1 MTDSELTPGAA
12 QVASLAGLSHS
23 FATAAEE
30 FLPRVAG
37 LRLSESTVQRTTESI
52 GREVGHRLAEGDVFG
67 PPRTWAWHKDAEGKT
82 CAYVAI
88 DATGVPQQGPD
99 GAAAEGRMATVAMV
113 YNPIPEQRDRWAK
126 PTGPR
131 PPWEAR
137 YVASLEGQ
145 AALAEPL
152 RRQAAQVGMDRAERW
167 LGLSDAGS
175 GLEDWLRCNFGRVEA
190 VILDFYHVSEHLG
203 DLAKAWH
210 GAGTEAV
217 EEQHRLWAHRLKH
230 EGGRA
235 VLDELTGLALPR
247 RPGLRK
253 VWQETISYFQ
263 NHVHRMDYPSYLAKG
278 WQIGSGPV
286 ESACKTVVGLRL
298 KGPGMRW
305 GEPGS
310 DGVCHLRALFLGE
323 KGQWD
328 AFWDEWSTAV

>member
-1 MTDSELTPGAA
+1 LTDSDLTPGAA
-12 QVASLAGLSHS
+12 QVASLAGVSHS

-52 GREVGHRLAEGDVFG
+52 GREVGHRLAQGDVFG
-67 PPRTWAWHKDAEGKT
+67 PARDWAWHKDAEGKT
-82 CAYVAI
+82 CADVAI
-88 DATGVPQQGPD
+88 DATGVPQQAPD
-99 GAAAEGRMATVAMV
+99 G
-113 YNPIPEQRDRWAK
+113 DRWAK
-126 PTGPR
+126 ATGRR

-137 YVASLEGQ
+137 YLASLEGQ
-145 AALAEPL
+145 AVLAEPL
-152 RRQAAQVGMDRAERW
+152 RRQAAQVGMDQAQRW
-167 LGLSDAGS
+167 IALSDAGS

-203 DLAKAWH
+203 ELAKAWH
-210 GAGTEAV
+210 GAGSEAA
-217 EEQHRLWAHRLKH
+217 EETHRAWAHRLKH

-235 VLDELTGLALPR
+235 VLEELVGLALPR
-247 RPGLRK
+247 RAGLRQ
-253 VWQETISYFQ
+253 VWKDTITYFENQ
-263 NHVHRMDYPSYLAKG
+263 VHRMDYPSYLAKG

-298 KGPGMRW
+298 KGAGMRW

-310 DGVCHLRALFLGE
+310 DAVCHLRALFLGE

-328 AFWDEWSTAV
+328 AFWDEWRTAV

>member
-1 MTDSELTPGAA
+1 
-12 QVASLAGLSHS
+12 
-23 FATAAEE
+23 
-30 FLPRVAG
+30 
-37 LRLSESTVQRTTESI
+37 
-52 GREVGHRLAEGDVFG
+52 VFG
-67 PPRTWAWHKDAEGKT
+67 PARDWAWHKDAEGKT

-88 DATGVPQQGPD
+88 DATGVPQQAPD

-126 PTGPR
+126 ATGRR

-137 YVASLEGQ
+137 YLASLEGQ
-145 AALAEPL
+145 AVLAEPL
-152 RRQAAQVGMDRAERW
+152 RRQAAQVGMDQAQRW
-167 LGLSDAGS
+167 IALSDAGS

-203 DLAKAWH
+203 ELAKAWH
-210 GAGTEAV
+210 GAGSEAA
-217 EEQHRLWAHRLKH
+217 EETHRAWAHRLKH

-235 VLDELTGLALPR
+235 VLEELVGLALPR
-247 RPGLRK
+247 RAGLRQ
-253 VWQETISYFQ
+253 VWKDTITYFENQ
-263 NHVHRMDYPSYLAKG
+263 VHRMDYPSYLAKG

-298 KGPGMRW
+298 KGAGMRW

-310 DGVCHLRALFLGE
+310 DAVCHLRALFLGE

-328 AFWDEWSTAV
+328 AFWDEWRTAV